1 MPEEEI
7 IIAIDPGTKK
17 CGYAVADSN
26 LSVLQRE
33 VVPTEKI
40 TKTIEDSLNIYKINK
55 IILGNGT
62 NYKNIEERLKNQFS
76 LLKIILIE
84 EKFSTLEARKK
95 YFEAHPPRGILK
107 IIPLSLRVPPGH
119 YDDFVAILLAEKYFK
134 NKNSRGRPCVCP

>member
-17 CGYAVADSN
+17 CGYAVVDSN

-33 VVPTEKI
+33 VVPTGKI

-62 NYKNIEERLKNQFS
+62 NYKNIEERLKNHFS
-76 LLKIILIE
+76 LLKIVLIE
-84 EKFSTLEARKK
+84 EEFSTLEARKK
-95 YFEAHPPRGILK
+95 YFEAHPPQGIYKL
-107 IIPLSLRVPPGH
+107 IPLSLRVPPCH

-134 NKNSRGRPCVCP
+134 INR

>member
-26 LSVLQRE
+26 LSILQRE
-33 VVPTEKI
+33 VISTGKI
-40 TKTIEDSLNIYKINK
+40 VETITDSLNIYKIDK

-62 NYKNIEERLKNQFS
+62 NYKNIEESLKNHFS
-76 LLKIILIE
+76 KLKIVLIE

-95 YFEAHPPRGILK
+95 YFEVHPPRGIFKL
-107 IIPLSLRVPPGH
+107 IPLSLRVPPCC
-119 YDDFVAILLAEKYFK
+119 YDDFVAVLLAEKYFR
-134 NKNSRGRPCVCP
+134 NNR